1 LVIKKIKLYK
11 MNRSYSKIRH
21 IKNLNESIEKNYIN
35 NKKFLIET
43 PTGGTESEMVT
54 GGTESEMVTGGTPT
68 NEQIVE
74 SIIRKIVNETKDESM
89 VQKLMRKLKGVSDK
103 QLKYNVENDLPW
115 DWKGSKEG
123 YYEKM
128 ENKRHH
134 SGSN

>member
-1 LVIKKIKLYK
+1 

-43 PTGGTESEMVT
+43 PT

>member
-1 LVIKKIKLYK
+1 

-54 GGTESEMVTGGTPT
+54 GGTEAEMVTGGTPT

>member
-1 LVIKKIKLYK
+1 
-11 MNRSYSKIRH
+11 MNV
-21 IKNLNESIEKNYIN
+21 NESLENNYY
-35 NKKFLIET
+35 NKKFIYENNT
-43 PTGGTESEMVT
+43 GMTSTSSGGTMLMTGTTKTNYDTTSGVT
-54 GGTESEMVTGGTPT
+54 KQEEV
-68 NEQIVE
+68 QVVE
-74 SIIRKIVNETKDESM
+74 NLIRKIVRENKDEST

-103 QLKYNVENDLPW
+103 QLKYNIENDLPW

>member
-1 LVIKKIKLYK
+1 MRK
-11 MNRSYSKIRH
+11 SYSKLRH
-21 IKNLNESIEKNYIN
+21 MMNVNESLENNYY
-35 NKKFLIET
+35 NKKLIYENT
-43 PTGGTESEMVT
+43 TGMTSTSTGGTMLMTGTTKTNYDTTS
-54 GGTESEMVTGGTPT
+54 GGTKQKDAQV
-68 NEQIVE
+68 VE
-74 SIIRKIVNETKDESM
+74 NIIRKIVRENKDESM

-128 ENKRHH
+128 ENKRHN